1 MSILSLLASNSFLTV
16 NKTLAQ
22 KIGLDAAVIF
32 ADLASAHIYW
42 EQVDKLSEG
51 YFYRTQS
58 EIETN
63 TTIGVK
69 AQLRCIKILQFNGLI
84 KTKLKGLPA
93 VKHYKIDQ
101 TCIANLLKLIG
112 VKGDYSMEENT
123 KLDSTKMPINNN
135 RINKKTKEEN
145 INNKYNTPS
154 QSIEDVKYYFEFTQI
169 INLLEERTNAKYKIP
184 KTAAEL
190 SKYKNYI
197 IIKERL
203 EDGSNLEECLN
214 VIESKFAEW
223 TGTDMQKYLV
233 IETLFRKSNFEKYLV
248 QSQINTPKKQNQNG
262 TRTIESEQEIR
273 LRSTA
278 NIYQNALNTLNEEE
292 RRTNDLIKSLLNNS
306 KL

>member
-42 EQVDKLSEG
+42 EQVDKLSDG

-69 AQLRCIKILQFNGLI
+69 AQLKCIKILQFNGLI

-93 VKHYKIDQ
+93 VKHYKIDE
-101 TCIANLLKLIG
+101 TCIANLLNMISK
-112 VKGDYSMEENT
+112 KGEHSLAENT
-123 KLDSTKMPINNN
+123 KLDSTKTPINNN

-145 INNKYNTPS
+145 IINKYNVN
-154 QSIEDVKYYFEFTQI
+154 QEKIEDVKYYFEFTQI
-169 INLLEERTNAKYKIP
+169 INLLEERTNAKYKLP
-184 KTAAEL
+184 LTGAAL
-190 SKYKNYI
+190 NKYKNYI
-197 IIKERL
+197 TIKERL
-203 EDGSNLEECLN
+203 DDGATIHECLN
-214 VIESKFAEW
+214 VIETKFTEW
-223 TGTDMQKYLV
+223 MGSDMQKYLV

-248 QSQINTPKKQNQNG
+248 QSQIKTPKKLKDDNG
-262 TRTIESEQEIR
+262 NYADTKAGREQFILDIREGATNRFIER
-273 LRSTA
+273 G
-278 NIYQNALNTLNEEE
+278 
-292 RRTNDLIKSLLNNS
+292 LL
-306 KL
+306 KKRD

>member
-42 EQVDKLSEG
+42 EQVDKLSDG

-69 AQLRCIKILQFNGLI
+69 AQLKCIKILQLNGLI

-93 VKHYKIDQ
+93 VKHYKIDE
-101 TCIANLLKLIG
+101 TCIANLLNMISK
-112 VKGDYSMEENT
+112 KGEHSLAENT
-123 KLDSTKMPINNN
+123 KLDSTKTPINNN

-145 INNKYNTPS
+145 IINKYNKPS

-169 INLLEERTNAKYKIP
+169 INLLEERTNAKYKLP
-184 KTAAEL
+184 LTGAAL
-190 SKYKNYI
+190 NKYKNYI
-197 IIKERL
+197 TIKERL
-203 EDGSNLEECLN
+203 EDGATIDECLN
-214 VIESKFAEW
+214 VIETKFTEW
-223 TGTDMQKYLV
+223 SGSDMQKYLV

-248 QSQINTPKKQNQNG
+248 QSQINTPKKLKDDNG
-262 TRTIESEQEIR
+262 NYADTQAGREQFILDIREGATNRFIER
-273 LRSTA
+273 G
-278 NIYQNALNTLNEEE
+278 
-292 RRTNDLIKSLLNNS
+292 LL
-306 KL
+306 KKRD